1 MLQFDV
7 RGSIADIEQHLT
19 SLGREQ
25 VPFATV
31 LALTR
36 SAKFAQGELTREIG
50 RVFDRPTRYTQSA
63 VFVRPAT
70 KARMWAEV
78 KIKDE
83 SVKGNPAVR
92 YLIAQIRGGSRGL
105 KGFEKLLQRNGVM
118 PLGWYAVPT
127 KYASLDAN
135 GNVPG
140 GVIVKML
147 SQLQASRDSLTNE
160 NQKAKRKRNAKARAG
175 RYFVAMPSRQRTKH
189 LEPGIYER
197 LGTAFGSGV
206 RPILLFVPKAPQY
219 ARRLRFFEIADE
231 TARMRFPIEFAIA
244 MREALRTA
252 RPRRQAA

>member
-1 MLQFDV
+1 MIQYDV
-7 RGSIADIEQHLT
+7 RGSIAEIESHLT

-25 VPFATV
+25 VPYATV
-31 LALTR
+31 VALTR
-36 SAKFAQGELTREIG
+36 SAKFAQAELTRELG

-83 SVKGNPAVR
+83 TVKGNPAVR
-92 YLIAQIRGGSRGL
+92 YLIAQIQGGSRGV

-118 PLGWYAVPT
+118 PVGWYAVPT
-127 KYASLDAN
+127 KYIGLDAY

-140 GVIVKML
+140 GVIVKIL

-160 NQKAKRKRNAKARAG
+160 NLKAKRKRNAKARAG
-175 RYFVAMPSRQRTKH
+175 RYFVALPGRQRTKH
-189 LEPGIYER
+189 LKPGIYER
-197 LGTAFGSGV
+197 LGTAFGSGL
-206 RPILLFVPKAPQY
+206 RPVMLFVPRAPRY
-219 ARRLRFFEIADE
+219 AKRFRFFEIADQ